1 MIRHGQ
7 AYQLRT
13 SAGQLRNRLDADAR
27 ARLIGRLKGHIDR
40 LAGDGPSLDA
50 PVDVGGGVASGRT
63 AAGWITGLAE
73 IDAHLPA
80 GGLHPHGA
88 HEVVARSYGDAP
100 AALGFA
106 AALAACRLSGLQPED
121 HRPVLWVRALGE
133 VSEYGRLYGHGLA
146 RFGLTHDRL
155 LTVSLR
161 KPAAVLWTIEEAL
174 RSRAVSMVVCDGDHD
189 RFDLTATRR
198 AMLAAQEGETPC
210 LMVFTEPRDG
220 ATAARTRWQVA
231 PAPSIPPPYDATAPG
246 NPAWRLEL
254 TRSRGSRPGA
264 WTVDWHHATHRF
276 SLVSPSAHRT
286 AETGIDSEGP
296 VEPAVVGARAVRAGH
311 AGREGA

>member
-1 MIRHGQ
+1 MNRHGQ
-7 AYQLRT
+7 ACQLRIST
-13 SAGQLRNRLDADAR
+13 AAQPPNRLDEDAR

-40 LAGDGPSLDA
+40 ISGDGPSLDA
-50 PVDVGGGVASGRT
+50 AADMVPGA
-63 AAGWITGLAE
+63 AAGWITGLAA

-106 AALAACRLSGLQPED
+106 AALAARRLIGLTPED
-121 HRPVLWVRALGE
+121 RRPVLWVRALGD

-146 RFGLTHDRL
+146 RFGLTHERL

-161 KPAAVLWTIEEAL
+161 KPQAVLWTIEEAL

-210 LMVFTEPRDG
+210 LMVFTRPRDG
-220 ATAARTRWQVA
+220 ATAARTRWQVT
-231 PAPSIPPPYDATAPG
+231 PAPSIPPPFDATAPG

-276 SLVSPSAHRT
+276 SLVSPSAYRA
-286 AETGIDSEGP
+286 AETGANGEGA
-296 VEPAVVGARAVRAGH
+296 VEPALVGARAVRAGH

>member
-1 MIRHGQ
+1 MNRHGQ

-13 SAGQLRNRLDADAR
+13 SAAGQPRNRLDADAR
-27 ARLIGRLKGHIDR
+27 ARLIGRLKGRIDR
-40 LAGDGPSLDA
+40 IAGDGPSLDA
-50 PVDVGGGVASGRT
+50 PAGAAPGGT
-63 AAGWITGLAE
+63 AAGWITGLAG

-80 GGLHPHGA
+80 GGLELHGA
-88 HEVVARSYGDAP
+88 HEVVGRSCGDAP

-106 AALAACRLSGLQPED
+106 AALAARRLLSLKPED
-121 HRPVLWVRALGE
+121 RRPVLWVRALGE

-189 RFDLTATRR
+189 RFGLTATRR

-210 LMVFTEPRDG
+210 LMVFTGPRDG
-220 ATAARTRWQVA
+220 ATAARTRWLVA

-276 SLVSPSAHRT
+276 SLVSPSAGRT
-286 AETGIDSEGP
+286 AETGTDGEGP
-296 VEPAVVGARAVRAGH
+296 VEPAAVGARAVRAGH
-311 AGREGA
+311 AGPEGA